1 MGKSFPLVAIFVFA
15 MAVNVCYAVDYIVG
29 DSAGWNP
36 AVDFNAWAASK
47 TFTVRDSLVFRYTK
61 GAHNVV
67 QVNQISDYANCY
79 SGQSVPLTSGCGG
92 DLSETV
98 EDIVSMTSKMGVN
111 SEEDW
116 EENEEAASSFGE
128 HSLVGRMIAKREI
141 KESLFTTIFS
151 HMWKGIGG
159 WEVKVLAEEEDDSFV
174 GITFKNQEEAKGIL
188 SKQPWIFNGGLLLLE
203 RWPSSGQWR
212 EAKLDKVHCWVKM
225 KGWPIKAF
233 TRANVT
239 RLGEMDG
246 DIQEIRWINES
257 RMFLNGFVRMK
268 IGCPLNQS
276 IFVGRYIPCGGRKY

>member
-1 MGKSFPLVAIFVFA
+1 
-15 MAVNVCYAVDYIVG
+15 MA
-29 DSAGWNP
+29 
-36 AVDFNAWAASK
+36 
-47 TFTVRDSLVFRYTK
+47 TR
-61 GAHNVV
+61 
-67 QVNQISDYANCY
+67 
-79 SGQSVPLTSGCGG
+79 GCGG

-276 IFVGRYIPCGGRKY
+276 IFVGSLNDYLHFVLPVECGDIKRENVMDNKFLGMDNGCEMTIPHLIALVLLARVKHKSMHKLGRLGKAEGKG